1 MKIRNFTGALIVIV
15 ALAVTACT
23 STSDGLELKL
33 EGNGKEALVTKR
45 QSPDEGSYLSGQL
58 IQLHVDY

>member
-1 MKIRNFTGALIVIV
+1 MNVRNFTGALIAIA

-33 EGNGKEALVTKR
+33 EDDAREVVATRHQDQGTTAYSTE
-45 QSPDEGSYLSGQL
+45 QL
-58 IQLHVDY
+58 IHLHNEN